1 MRARL
6 PRVQGLLKQQRS
18 SSALPVPIEG
28 MVLQQFLLLLMASS
42 YSGFSLMQPH
52 ISAALSL
59 TDRGMTMKMQG
70 NKRRR
75 QNRELLEN
83 KNVFGSSGGGGGGG
97 GSASSGNGA
106 LLRSSSPAPGT
117 RLSYRPSDAD
127 ASSEFVQSMRLRS
140 QVEDFDFDKTERE
153 QLNLL
158 LLHHVPGMNKGE
170 LTSVVVSLG
179 VCSHSGKRWHN
190 SNDGETRNLLRE
202 HIMRTSAAFSGK
214 DAANILVALARMN
227 WTWDDLAVS
236 TSKKDKEPAFLTNL
250 QRILQNPDLVEDQ
263 LVGDILYGIGSL
275 GARADDLSTGL
286 LQSLLAAFEKKAK
299 FLNSYSLSSALWAM
313 AKIGVKRRDLSG
325 AVQETI
331 PNRLLHLCSEMSPQ
345 QSSKAVWAL
354 GTLGFEYH
362 HDSQRVLLESFLAS
376 IGSIKRSKMGSA
388 VPASLTLVGM
398 AKLGLSWGDM
408 SPQIKEGIWE
418 QAVRVF
424 QSTNDRGIT
433 NAIWALGTMDVPVS
447 SLPEEVLGTML
458 TGVVRA
464 ADDCSAWAL
473 CNIVWGLAKM
483 KFEWLLHLPLSFRQV
498 LITNIVRL
506 EADMN
511 SLDVA
516 ILMWSL
522 GSIDT
527 PLDALPPTFSEALL
541 KSILRNLEKMRPE
554 ELSKTVW
561 GLSSAEVSWDSLPPL
576 IQWNLNVALRRVGGH
591 MAPQDVANCAYALAI
606 LTFDIKEPS
615 DPAFRGAHEVM
626 LNTIINNRESILSRR
641 QDNPTCVLQG
651 QELEQIRIYSHF
663 LSPMSY
669 VTDTKRIPR
678 EFLSAGVGMNGVA
691 QGSRL
696 QDRVTRGLIDGF
708 ALAARARGEK
718 EAVDVQL
725 EISAFG
731 GVFPVDAAVSQGG
744 APGDYIALIE
754 IDGPH
759 HYRPCDGRLRRKDRM
774 KEAMYRKAL
783 PDCTFHRVRWD
794 DANKVGPDVLG
805 EDVATA
811 VLAGARSRTS
821 APLGGLLRSVSQGI
835 GGFFAWGLRNDDDFK
850 Q

>member
-1 MRARL
+1 M
-6 PRVQGLLKQQRS
+6 PKMV
-18 SSALPVPIEG
+18 PVHHF
-28 MVLQQFLLLLMASS
+28 FLLLLMLMATYS
-42 YSGFSLMQPH
+42 YGFFLTQQPRL
-52 ISAALSL
+52 ISV

-83 KNVFGSSGGGGGGG
+83 KNDLGGSGKEGNSGGGGGGG
-97 GSASSGNGA
+97 GVSMP
-106 LLRSSSPAPGT
+106 RSPGMSPPGI
-117 RLSYRPSDAD
+117 RLSYRSSDTLGPSSD
-127 ASSEFVQSMRLRS
+127 FVQSIRVRS

-153 QLNLL
+153 QLNVL

-170 LTSVVVSLG
+170 LASVVVSLG

-236 TSKKDKEPAFLTNL
+236 LSREPAFLTNL

-263 LVGDILYGIGSL
+263 LVGDILYGIGAL
-275 GARADDLSTGL
+275 GARVDDLSTGL

-299 FLNSYSLSSALWAM
+299 RLNSYSLSSALWAL
-313 AKIGVKRRDLSG
+313 AKIGVKRRDLSHSL
-325 AVQETI
+325 QETI
-331 PNRLLHLCSEMSPQ
+331 PSRLLHLCSEMSPQ

-362 HDSQRVLLESFLAS
+362 HDSQRVLLESFLSS

-398 AKLGLSWGDM
+398 AKLGLSWHDM

-447 SLPEEVLGTML
+447 SLPEEVLGSML

-483 KFEWLLHLPLSFRQV
+483 KFEWLHLPTSFRQM

-576 IQWNLNVALRRVGGH
+576 IQWNLNVALRRLGGH

-663 LSPMSY
+663 LSTMSY

-678 EFLSAGVGMNGVA
+678 EFLLAGIGMNGVA

-696 QDRVTRGLIDGF
+696 QNRVTRGLIDGF
-708 ALAARARGEK
+708 DLATQARGEK
-718 EAVDVQL
+718 VDVQL

-731 GVFPVDAAVSQGG
+731 GVFPVDAAVSQGSQG
-744 APGDYIALIE
+744 NYIALIE

-783 PDCTFHRVRWD
+783 PDCTFQRVRWD

-805 EDVATA
+805 EDIATA
-811 VLAGARSRTS
+811 VLAGARARTS
-821 APLGGLLRSVSQGI
+821 APLGGFLRSVSQGI
-835 GGFFAWGLRNDDDFK
+835 GGFFAWGLRNDDDFH
-850 Q
+850 QRG